1 MWQSSLLLCLI
12 LQHSEPSVQELLAR
26 IDALER
32 RVEQLEAERKPPDE
46 LAREVPAAA
55 QPVAASAASQD
66 PVSHD
71 PASHDAPPPPQR
83 PPIPDLPVPPQY
95 PSLELRGFSDIDFF
109 ASDQK
114 GTHPGFSEGQF
125 TLHMVSAL
133 APKVSFFSE
142 LTLTARLDAGTG
154 NPAAPGFNPEVERS
168 IIRFDQSD
176 ALKVSFGRYHTPINW
191 WNTAYHH
198 GAWLQTTVSRPEM
211 VMFGGRFIPIHFV
224 GAQVEGTIPAGGLNL
239 NYNAGLGNG
248 RGPVLNRPG
257 DAGDI
262 NNNKAWLGNINVRPN
277 HAYGLQFGA
286 SVYQDR
292 IDAAPGQN
300 FREWITS
307 GHVVWTR
314 ETPEIIAEVANATHK
329 PLAGIASILPVSNSL
344 AYYVQSGYRLPF
356 ASRAWKPYYRYE
368 YIHIPRS
375 DVAFRG
381 VPNLTGSILG
391 LRYDLTEFAALKFEY
406 RNQRRP
412 PDPVRVNSAY
422 IQTSFTF

>member
-12 LQHSEPSVQELLAR
+12 LQNSEPSVQELLAR
-26 IDALER
+26 IDALEK
-32 RVEQLEAERKPPDE
+32 RVEQLEGERKPPDSP
-46 LAREVPAAA
+46 ARPVAVPA
-55 QPVAASAASQD
+55 
-66 PVSHD
+66 VSHD
-71 PASHDAPPPPQR
+71 AGSHDGVPQQQAAEQTAA
-83 PPIPDLPVPPQY
+83 VQPQY
-95 PSLELRGFSDIDFF
+95 PTLELRGFSDIDFS
-109 ASDQK
+109 ASDEK
-114 GTHPGFSEGQF
+114 GTHSGFYEGQF

-142 LTLTARLDAGTG
+142 LTLTARPDAGLGT
-154 NPAAPGFNPEVERS
+154 PAAPGFNPEVERS

-211 VMFGGRFIPIHFV
+211 VQFGGRFIPIHFL

-239 NYNAGLGNG
+239 NYNVGLGNG
-248 RGPVLNRPG
+248 RGPVLSRPG

-262 NNNKAWLGNINVRPN
+262 NNNRAWLGNLNVRPD

-292 IDAAPGQN
+292 INTTPGQN

-307 GHVVWTR
+307 GHLVWTR
-314 ETPEIIAEVANATHK
+314 ETPEIIAEVANVTHK
-329 PLAGIASILPVSNSL
+329 DLAGILPVSNSQ
-344 AYYVQSGYRLPF
+344 AFYVQSAYRLPLGN
-356 ASRAWKPYYRYE
+356 RAWKPYYRYE
-368 YIHIPRS
+368 YIHIPKS

-381 VPNLTGSILG
+381 VPNLSGSIIG

-412 PDPVRVNSAY
+412 PDMLRVNSTF